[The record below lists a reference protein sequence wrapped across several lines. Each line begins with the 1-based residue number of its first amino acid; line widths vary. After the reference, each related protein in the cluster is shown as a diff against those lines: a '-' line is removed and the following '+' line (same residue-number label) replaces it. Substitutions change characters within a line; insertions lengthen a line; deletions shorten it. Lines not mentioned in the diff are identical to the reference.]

1 MLAGGF
7 LSLPPNGKTLAEMG
21 ATGELGAR
29 GAWPLTKLLLLHARI
44 YELLSCSS
52 ETLSNSL
59 GLLTG
64 RAAAATLGLVT
75 ALGRGPL
82 DASWQA
88 LIGVM

>member
-7 LSLPPNGKTLAEMG
+7 LSLPPNGNTLAEIG
-21 ATGELGAR
+21 ATGELGTR
-29 GAWPLTKLLLLHARI
+29 GAWQLTILLLLHALI
-44 YELLSCSS
+44 YELLSRSS

-64 RAAAATLGLVT
+64 RAAAETLGLVT
-75 ALGRGPL
+75 ALGL